1 MPLSHVAGHR
11 APEYAPREAQ
21 TLGDDSHYHFALDT
35 ATSARRQEK
44 GDTGT
49 LGPAVV
55 AAAVRV
61 LAGVAGEDVK
71 LVVRAAVEAM
81 RERDWAMT
89 RTAGSLLRSLARA
102 HTLPDGL
109 VQRQESGLSA
119 GGQGEDG
126 FSKME
131 LRLLEEVLLC
141 VRHADGNIRAAGVQA
156 LAALAS
162 GWGGGGGVA
171 VVDGDLWR
179 RVADKVAGQVA
190 YVAAFR
196 SEERRSGVRAAVVSG
211 LLCLGG
217 AWGGGGIAGGA
228 LQGIILGAYSETET
242 VKAVGMVPVRPAAA
256 SIVSEGVAALAEL
269 SRRPVPGAREAAM
282 RAAAAVLRASKDG
295 GRPGGMKVE
304 DELVLHR
311 IALLQ
316 SLDLLACCHTQTPG
330 TRAQPEPW
338 VIGKGVGGM
347 RRRVGLYARGPWRKS
362 AAAASAKVSASA
374 AVQRASLSF
383 AEETRIDVMMHAQLP
398 AALYP
403 PGTAPVNAPLDT
415 HTLSL
420 SLTDETEGET
430 SPSSAG
436 GQMAKT

>member
-1 MPLSHVAGHR
+1 M
-11 APEYAPREAQ
+11 
-21 TLGDDSHYHFALDT
+21 
-35 ATSARRQEK
+35 
-44 GDTGT
+44 
-49 LGPAVV
+49 
-55 AAAVRV
+55 
-61 LAGVAGEDVK
+61 
-71 LVVRAAVEAM
+71 
-81 RERDWAMT
+81 
-89 RTAGSLLRSLARA
+89 
-102 HTLPDGL
+102 
-109 VQRQESGLSA
+109 
-119 GGQGEDG
+119 
-126 FSKME
+126 
-131 LRLLEEVLLC
+131 
-141 VRHADGNIRAAGVQA
+141 
-156 LAALAS
+156 
-162 GWGGGGGVA
+162 A

-269 SRRPVPGAREAAM
+269 SRRSVPGAREAAM

-338 VIGKGVGGM
+338 VIGKGGGGM
-347 RRRVGLYARGPWRKS
+347 RRGVGLYARGPWRKS
-362 AAAASAKVSASA
+362 AAAVSAKVSASA

-415 HTLSL
+415 HTHTNTL
-420 SLTDETEGET
+420 
-430 SPSSAG
+430 
-436 GQMAKT
+436 